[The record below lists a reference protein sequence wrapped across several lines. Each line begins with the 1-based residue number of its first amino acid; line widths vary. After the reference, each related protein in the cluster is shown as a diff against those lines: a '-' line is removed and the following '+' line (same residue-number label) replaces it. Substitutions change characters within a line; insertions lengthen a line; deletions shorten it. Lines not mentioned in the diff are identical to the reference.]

1 MLIISDLNNNFK
13 ELEVRLNGLT
23 DFTYV
28 CKNWLEFHDQYIHP
42 GLYKIILLNV
52 TEYVNDQKILEKI
65 NSKSKHQP
73 IVLFGT
79 GAAVYKDVDYINLN
93 DFSAQALKLYCIA
106 VLKLWESERKKIQV
120 EMQLYKSEN
129 RIATIISQTPII
141 IFIIDLKG
149 FFKMVLGKFWE
160 DFTTDKQMIIGRSI
174 YEVFKNYENFTTLFE
189 NTLFQSTTAITIHLN
204 GKYYSVSLAQIFNKE
219 LNQDEILGLAF
230 DISENVK
237 AEQILKKAKEI
248 AENANKTKEAF
259 IASMSHEI
267 RNPLNSITGFTH
279 LLKEMSQNS
288 TQLEYLNTIE
298 LSGNRLL
305 DLMNQLL
312 DYSKLNAGKVELVS
326 KSLNIQDLIYKSL
339 AISKSAAIEKNLYL
353 EVDFQENIP
362 EKIFSDESKIYQ
374 ILINL
379 MSNAIKYTLQG
390 GVKVKVYCKEVLG
403 ENILNISVSDTG
415 IGIPRDE
422 LSFIFDSFYRV
433 KNVAANNYLGTG
445 LGLSIVKKLTND
457 LGGDIEVQSVL
468 GQGSTFVISFPI
480 QVNLLVQKDNSLT
493 IKQLQSVFGGK
504 KIIVAD
510 DNLMN
515 QKLIEIIFKSFNA
528 QLFFAINGN
537 ECLNIL
543 NQYPDVD
550 LILMD
555 IQMPQLD
562 GIETTKIIRSMEH
575 SVFSKLPIVALT
587 ANISAKDIKDYLHV
601 GMNDFISKPI
611 DKHSFLQKCASYFI
625 TSTSNSSTV
634 DVLDMDFTNLETIAE
649 NNIEMLNEM
658 LLLYFKEYQQW
669 KTNILVVLKNN
680 NTKEALKIIHKFKSS
695 LNLVGALEAKKMLME
710 LETSIE
716 LKKNNVDELLKKLIP
731 VIEEGNQLLKQK
743 FNL

>member
-1 MLIISDLNNNFK
+1 MLIISDLDNNFK

-52 TEYVNDQKILEKI
+52 TEYVNDQTILEKI

-106 VLKLWESERKKIQV
+106 VRKLWESERKKIQV

-219 LNQDEILGLAF
+219 LNQDEILGLAY

-237 AEQILKKAKEI
+237 AEQILKNAKEI
-248 AENANKTKEAF
+248 AENASKTKENF

-279 LLKEMSQNS
+279 LLKEITANE
-288 TQLEYLNTIE
+288 TQLDYLNNIE
-298 LSGNRLL
+298 LSGQRLL
-305 DLMNQLL
+305 DLLNKLL
-312 DYSKLNAGKVELVS
+312 DFSKYNADKLTVISTRLNIKDLIQKSVGIC
-326 KSLNIQDLIYKSL
+326 KSL
-339 AISKSAAIEKNLYL
+339 AIEKNLHI
-353 EVDFQENIP
+353 DINFNPNTP
-362 EKIFSDESKIYQ
+362 EWIESDESKIYQ
-374 ILINL
+374 IILNL
-379 MSNAIKYTLQG
+379 LNNAVKYTLQG
-390 GVKVKVYCKEVLG
+390 GVKITVNTVVKNQQTYLSIGVL
-403 ENILNISVSDTG
+403 DTG
-415 IGIPRDE
+415 IGIPKNE
-422 LSFIFDSFYRV
+422 LEFIFESFYRV
-433 KNVAANNYLGTG
+433 KNVVENNYLGTG
-445 LGLSIVKKLTND
+445 LGLSIVKKLIND
-457 LGGDIEVQSVL
+457 LQGEITVHSDL
-468 GQGSTFVISFPI
+468 GVGSNFEFIFPI
-480 QVNLLVQKDNSLT
+480 ETKSDQIDNTSLS
-493 IKQLQSVFGGK
+493 IHELQEVFNGK
-504 KIIVAD
+504 RILVAD

-528 QLFFAINGN
+528 HLYFAVNGN

-543 NQYPDVD
+543 NQYPEVD

-587 ANISAKDIKDYLHV
+587 ANISAKDIEDYLHV

-625 TSTSNSSTV
+625 SATSNSSTV
-634 DVLDMDFTNLETIAE
+634 NVLDMDFTNLDTIAE

-695 LNLVGALEAKKMLME
+695 LNLVGALEAKKMLIE

>member
-1 MLIISDLNNNFK
+1 MLIISDLDNNFK

-52 TEYVNDQKILEKI
+52 TEYVNDQTILEKI

-79 GAAVYKDVDYINLN
+79 GALVYKDVDYINLN

-106 VLKLWESERKKIQV
+106 VRKLWESERKKIQV

-219 LNQDEILGLAF
+219 LNQDEILGLAY

-237 AEQILKKAKEI
+237 AEQILKNAKEI
-248 AENANKTKEAF
+248 AENASKTKENF

-279 LLKEMSQNS
+279 LLKEITANE
-288 TQLEYLNTIE
+288 TQLDYLNNIE
-298 LSGNRLL
+298 LSGQRLL
-305 DLMNQLL
+305 DLLNKLL
-312 DYSKLNAGKVELVS
+312 DFSKYNADKRTVISKRLNINDLIQKSVGIC
-326 KSLNIQDLIYKSL
+326 KSL
-339 AISKSAAIEKNLYL
+339 AIEKNLHI
-353 EVDFQENIP
+353 DINFNPNTP
-362 EKIFSDESKIYQ
+362 EWIESDESKIYQ
-374 ILINL
+374 IILNL
-379 MSNAIKYTLQG
+379 LNNAVKYTLQG
-390 GVKVKVYCKEVLG
+390 GVKITVNTVVKNQQTYLSIGVL
-403 ENILNISVSDTG
+403 DTG
-415 IGIPRDE
+415 IGIPKNE
-422 LSFIFDSFYRV
+422 LEFIFESFYRV
-433 KNVAANNYLGTG
+433 KNVVENNYLGTG
-445 LGLSIVKKLTND
+445 LGLSIVKKLIND
-457 LGGDIEVQSVL
+457 LQGEITVHSEL
-468 GQGSTFVISFPI
+468 GVGSNFEFIFPI
-480 QVNLLVQKDNSLT
+480 ETKSDQIDNTSLS
-493 IKQLQSVFGGK
+493 IHELQEVFNGK
-504 KIIVAD
+504 RILVAD

-528 QLFFAINGN
+528 HLYFAVNGN

-562 GIETTKIIRSMEH
+562 GIETTKIIRSTEH
-575 SVFSKLPIVALT
+575 LVFSKLPIVALT
-587 ANISAKDIKDYLHV
+587 ANISAKDIEDYLHV

-634 DVLDMDFTNLETIAE
+634 DALDMDFTNLETIAE

-695 LNLVGALEAKKMLME
+695 LNLVGAMEAKKMLIE